1 MNRALLYVWIMA
13 LILSLLIACGAPPAK
28 GSGIMVYTRS
38 DACGAAEVW
47 AKYLDNHKQ
56 EDLSGTAVNGDPG
69 LAEAVRQ
76 DVLGIGY
83 NNIGYAYDLATGKQ
97 VEGLIVLPIDLNENG
112 TVDPD
117 ESFYGTK
124 AEVTRAIANGKYPSP
139 PARELYLV
147 TRDQF
152 TGLTRVFVR
161 WILTDG
167 QKFVDPMGYIVLPQD
182 RIKAGLDR
190 LGDMQAKMKMEGT
203 ITVSGAFA
211 LYPMMV
217 RWSEEF
223 NKLYPDV
230 KFNISAG
237 GAGKGMTDALG
248 RMVDLGM
255 VSREINPA
263 EVEKGAAWIAVTKDA
278 VVPVANAQNP
288 FKSDLLKKGVKKQA
302 FVDIWISGKTTD
314 WKELVK

>member
-1 MNRALLYVWIMA
+1 
-13 LILSLLIACGAPPAK
+13 
-28 GSGIMVYTRS
+28 
-38 DACGAAEVW
+38 
-47 AKYLDNHKQ
+47 
-56 EDLSGTAVNGDPG
+56 
-69 LAEAVRQ
+69 
-76 DVLGIGY
+76 
-83 NNIGYAYDLATGKQ
+83 
-97 VEGLIVLPIDLNENG
+97 
-112 TVDPD
+112 VDPD
-117 ESFYGTK
+117 ESFYDTK
-124 AEVTRAIANGKYPSP
+124 AGVTRAIANGKYPSP

-190 LGDMQAKMKMEGT
+190 LGDMQVKMKMERT

-223 NKLYPDV
+223 NKLYPEV